1 VGYFNM
7 PSVIRP
13 DAFNPTLIASPPVA
27 TTTEQMEYVR
37 QVLTRAC
44 SDSRFAEKAFFAIV
58 KIIAGNDKPIPE
70 ITSLNPSSV
79 NLGEPSFDIHVM
91 GRNFTEESVIV
102 FNGYVEPT
110 TFVSSTELTTI
121 VNMTVWAAP
130 AILPVQVLTDDI
142 QSDPLMFEFVD
153 PAPGLELEDNRN
165 FESSRKIFD
174 DWSTRIDHTIL
185 NPNAGKD
192 LVDKR

>member
-1 VGYFNM
+1 M

-13 DAFNPTLIASPPVA
+13 DAFNPTLIASPPVDVSI
-27 TTTEQMEYVR
+27 EQMEYVR
-37 QVLTRAC
+37 QVLVRAC
-44 SDSRFAEKAFFAIV
+44 SDSRFADKAYAAIV
-58 KIIAGNDKPIPE
+58 VIMGGSNVPIPE
-70 ITSLNPSSV
+70 VTSLNPSSV

-91 GRNFTEESVIV
+91 GRNFREDSVIV

-110 TFVSSTELTTI
+110 TFVSDTELTTI

-130 AILPVQVLTDDI
+130 AILPVQVMTDNV
-142 QSDPLMFEFVD
+142 QSDPVMFEFID
-153 PAPGLELEDNRN
+153 PAPGTELEGNLN
-165 FESSRKIFD
+165 LQSSRKLFD
-174 DWSTRIDHTIL
+174 DWSTRIDHTLI